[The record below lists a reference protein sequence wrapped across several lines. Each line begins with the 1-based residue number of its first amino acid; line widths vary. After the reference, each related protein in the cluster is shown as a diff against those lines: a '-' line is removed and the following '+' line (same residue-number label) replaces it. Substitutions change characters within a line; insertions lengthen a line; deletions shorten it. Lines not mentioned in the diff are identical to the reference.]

1 MHDESTSNTHL
12 EIVYG
17 TPHVRGNVTGELL
30 ASNVE
35 LSFWGGVD
43 QVTGEVID
51 RSHPLVRQCLK
62 DKILAIPG
70 GRGSCSGSATILEL
84 ILNGNGPRAL
94 IFERANEILAVG
106 LFVAEEMF
114 GRNIPMLIVDPED
127 FQTVLGWNKRKLYIQ
142 DHCMSTHPL
151 KTSTNGLYTSAGPR
165 HVQLYTP
172 ELSELD
178 KVMLQAHELAM
189 RIIIRT
195 ATIMKASSLMSV
207 CQAHVDGAHF
217 GPASVFFGK
226 RLRDL
231 DLGVDTGFGTE
242 SDELAKAFL
251 DMGAQMSFTCAP
263 YQLHS
268 APKLGDQVAFGES
281 NVVCYSNSILGAR
294 TAKYPNM
301 LEALIALTGRA
312 PLASIHLAKNRV
324 PDISISAPPSNQ
336 VSSIDDSFWPLLGY
350 IIGAKAGS
358 RIPIITGFESMK
370 RPPSRDALKAF
381 SAAFATSAGA
391 PMFHM
396 LGVTPEAEQNA
407 GLVESDALQPRISIT
422 WKNLKDAW
430 TTFNQNIDSEVL
442 PRTVDLVSLGNPHF
456 SLLELKSLAQLVHG
470 RTKHS
475 STSVIVTTSRSQHS
489 LATQAGYIAQL
500 DQFGVQILT
509 DTCWCFIRDPVIKKD
524 VRRIMTNSGKYAH
537 YGPGLTGREFCFG
550 SLAECVETA
559 CTGRW
564 EAKVPEWLQSPRVRD
579 DCSDVNTNVSVI
591 GPRRWDIAA
600 TANAA
605 AVEKQIAVEATR
617 RQARKTDLVPPAN
630 VNNGVRKV

>member
-1 MHDESTSNTHL
+1 MHDVPSSSTHL

-17 TPHVRGNVTGELL
+17 APHVEGNVSGELL
-30 ASNVE
+30 ASNIE

-43 QVTGEVID
+43 HVTGEVID

-84 ILNGNGPRAL
+84 IMNGNGPRAL
-94 IFERANEILAVG
+94 VFERANEILAVG
-106 LFVAEEMF
+106 LFVAEEVF
-114 GRNIPMLIVDPED
+114 GRMIPMLIVDPGD
-127 FQTVLGWNKRKLYIQ
+127 FKTILGWNKRNIFIQ
-142 DHCMSTHPL
+142 GHCISTRQL
-151 KTSTNGLYTSAGPR
+151 ETSTKDHYKALSPE
-165 HVQLYTP
+165 HVRPHTP

-178 KVMLQAHELAM
+178 KVMLQGDYNGKGGYTKAHELAM
-189 RIIIRT
+189 RVIIQT
-195 ATIMKASSLMSV
+195 ATIMKAPSLMSV

-231 DLGVDTGFGTE
+231 GGKFAVPTTVNAITVDRQRWRDLGVDTGFGIE
-242 SDELAKAFL
+242 SDELAKIFL

-263 YQLHS
+263 YQLDS

-281 NVVCYSNSILGAR
+281 NVVCYSNSVLGSR

-301 LEALIALTGRA
+301 LETLIALTGRA
-312 PLASIHLAKNRV
+312 PLASIHLTKNRV
-324 PDISISAPPSNQ
+324 PEISISAPPFNQ
-336 VSSIDDSFWPLLGY
+336 VREPPIDDSFWPLLGY
-350 IIGAKAGS
+350 RIGAKAGS
-358 RIPIITGFESMK
+358 RIPIITGFESME

-396 LGVTPEAEQNA
+396 LGVTPEAEQYA
-407 GLVESDALQPRISIT
+407 GLVQSDALQPEISIT
-422 WKNLKDAW
+422 WHDLKDTW
-430 TTFNQNIDSEVL
+430 TAFNQDSDSKVL

-470 RTKHS
+470 RTKHL
-475 STSVIVTTSRSQHS
+475 STSVIVTTSRAQYS

-500 DQFGVQILT
+500 DEFGIQVLT
-509 DTCWCFIRDPVIKKD
+509 DTCWCFIRDPVIKKEA
-524 VRRIMTNSGKYAH
+524 RCIMTNSGKYAH
-537 YGPGLTGREFCFG
+537 YGPGLTGRGFCFG
-550 SLAECVETA
+550 SLTECIESA

-564 EAKVPEWLQSPRVRD
+564 EARVPEWLQV
-579 DCSDVNTNVSVI
+579 
-591 GPRRWDIAA
+591 
-600 TANAA
+600 
-605 AVEKQIAVEATR
+605 
-617 RQARKTDLVPPAN
+617 
-630 VNNGVRKV
+630 GVQSLS

>member
-1 MHDESTSNTHL
+1 MHDEPSSNMHL

-17 TPHVRGNVTGELL
+17 TPHVEGSVSGELL
-30 ASNVE
+30 ASNLE

-43 QVTGEVID
+43 HVTGEVID

-84 ILNGNGPRAL
+84 IMNGNGPRAL

-106 LFVAEEMF
+106 LFVAEEVF
-114 GRNIPMLIVDPED
+114 GKKIPMLIVDPED
-127 FQTVLGWNKRKLYIQ
+127 FKAILGWNKRIIFIQ
-142 DHCMSTHPL
+142 DHCISTRQL
-151 KTSTNGLYTSAGPR
+151 ETSTGDHYKALSPEHVRPHTPGLSG
-165 HVQLYTP
+165 
-172 ELSELD
+172 LD
-178 KVMLQAHELAM
+178 KAMLEGNCDEKSGYTKAHELAM

-195 ATIMKASSLMSV
+195 ASIMKAPSLISV

-231 DLGVDTGFGTE
+231 GGKFTVPTTVNAITVDRQRWRDLGVDTGFGIE
-242 SDELAKAFL
+242 SDELAKVFL

-263 YQLHS
+263 YQLDS

-281 NVVCYSNSILGAR
+281 NVVCYSNSVLGSR

-301 LEALIALTGRA
+301 LETLIALTGRA
-312 PLASIHLAKNRV
+312 PLASIHLTKNRV
-324 PDISISAPPSNQ
+324 PEISIFAPSFNQ
-336 VSSIDDSFWPLLGY
+336 VREPPIDDSFWPLLGY
-350 IIGAKAGS
+350 KIGAKAGS
-358 RIPIITGFESMK
+358 RIPIITGFKSIE

-396 LGVTPEAEQNA
+396 LGVTPEAEQYA
-407 GLVESDALQPRISIT
+407 GLLESDALQPKISIT
-422 WKNLKDAW
+422 WQDLKDTW
-430 TTFNQNIDSEVL
+430 TAFNQDSDSKVL

-470 RTKHS
+470 RTKHP
-475 STSVIVTTSRSQHS
+475 STSVIVTTSRAQHS
-489 LATQAGYIAQL
+489 LATQAGYITQL
-500 DQFGVQILT
+500 DEFGIQVLT
-509 DTCWCFIRDPVIKKD
+509 DTCWCFIRDPVIKKEA
-524 VRRIMTNSGKYAH
+524 RCIMTNSGKYAH

-550 SLAECVETA
+550 SLLECIESA
-559 CTGRW
+559 CIGRW
-564 EAKVPEWLQSPRVRD
+564 EAKVPEWLHVGVQNSP
-579 DCSDVNTNVSVI
+579 
-591 GPRRWDIAA
+591 
-600 TANAA
+600 
-605 AVEKQIAVEATR
+605 
-617 RQARKTDLVPPAN
+617 
-630 VNNGVRKV
+630 

>member
-17 TPHVRGNVTGELL
+17 TPHVQGNVSGELL
-30 ASNVE
+30 ASNLE

-43 QVTGEVID
+43 HVTGKVID

-84 ILNGNGPRAL
+84 IMNGNGPRAL

-106 LFVAEEMF
+106 LFVAEEVF
-114 GRNIPMLIVDPED
+114 GRKIPMLIVDPEN
-127 FQTVLGWNKRKLYIQ
+127 FKTVLGWNKRDIFIR
-142 DHCMSTHPL
+142 DHCISTQPL
-151 KTSTNGLYTSAGPR
+151 ETSTNDLYKGFGPE
-165 HVQLYTP
+165 HVQPHTP

-178 KVMLQAHELAM
+178 KVMLEGNCDENSGYTKAHELAM
-189 RIIIRT
+189 RVIIRT

-231 DLGVDTGFGTE
+231 GGKFTVPTTVNAITVDRQRWRDLGVDTGFGTE
-242 SDELAKAFL
+242 SDELAKVFL

-263 YQLHS
+263 YQLDS

-281 NVVCYSNSILGAR
+281 NVVCYSNSVLGAR

-301 LEALIALTGRA
+301 LETLIALTGRA

-324 PDISISAPPSNQ
+324 PEISICAPPFNQ
-336 VSSIDDSFWPLLGY
+336 VREPLIDDSFWPLLGY
-350 IIGAKAGS
+350 KIGAKAGS
-358 RIPIITGFESMK
+358 RIPIISGFESMK

-396 LGVTPEAEQNA
+396 LGVTPEAEQHA
-407 GLVESDALQPRISIT
+407 GLVESDALQPKISIT
-422 WKNLKDAW
+422 WQNLKDTW
-430 TTFNQNIDSEVL
+430 TTFNQNFDFKVL

-470 RTKHS
+470 RTKHP
-475 STSVIVTTSRSQHS
+475 STSVVVTTSRTQHS

-500 DQFGVQILT
+500 DEFGVQVLT

-524 VRRIMTNSGKYAH
+524 ARRIMTNSGKYAH

-550 SLAECVETA
+550 SLSECLETA

-564 EAKVPEWLQSPRVRD
+564 EAKVPEWLQV
-579 DCSDVNTNVSVI
+579 
-591 GPRRWDIAA
+591 
-600 TANAA
+600 
-605 AVEKQIAVEATR
+605 
-617 RQARKTDLVPPAN
+617 
-630 VNNGVRKV
+630 GVQNLP

>member
-1 MHDESTSNTHL
+1 MHDEPSSNMHL

-17 TPHVRGNVTGELL
+17 TPHVEGSVSGELL
-30 ASNVE
+30 ASNLE

-43 QVTGEVID
+43 HVTGEVID

-84 ILNGNGPRAL
+84 IMNGNGPRAL

-106 LFVAEEMF
+106 LFVAEEVF
-114 GRNIPMLIVDPED
+114 GKKIPMLIVDPED
-127 FQTVLGWNKRKLYIQ
+127 FKTILGWNKRIIFIQ
-142 DHCMSTHPL
+142 DHCISTRQL
-151 KTSTNGLYTSAGPR
+151 ETSTGDHYKALSPEHVRPHTPGLSG
-165 HVQLYTP
+165 
-172 ELSELD
+172 LD
-178 KVMLQAHELAM
+178 KAMLEGNCDEKSGYTKAHELAM

-195 ATIMKASSLMSV
+195 ASIMKAPSLISV

-231 DLGVDTGFGTE
+231 GGKFTVPTTVNAITVDRQRWRDLGVDTGFGIE
-242 SDELAKAFL
+242 SDELAKVFL

-263 YQLHS
+263 YQLDS

-281 NVVCYSNSILGAR
+281 NVVCYSNSVLGSR

-301 LEALIALTGRA
+301 LETLIALTGRA
-312 PLASIHLAKNRV
+312 PLASIHLTKNRV
-324 PDISISAPPSNQ
+324 PEISIFAPSFNQ
-336 VSSIDDSFWPLLGY
+336 VREPPIDDSFWPLLGY
-350 IIGAKAGS
+350 KIGAKAGS
-358 RIPIITGFESMK
+358 RIPIITGFKSIE

-396 LGVTPEAEQNA
+396 LGVTPEAEQYA
-407 GLVESDALQPRISIT
+407 GLLESDALQPKISIT
-422 WKNLKDAW
+422 WQDLKDTW
-430 TTFNQNIDSEVL
+430 TAFNQDSDSKVL

-470 RTKHS
+470 RTKHP
-475 STSVIVTTSRSQHS
+475 STSVIVTTSRAQHS
-489 LATQAGYIAQL
+489 LATQAGYITQL
-500 DQFGVQILT
+500 DEFGIQVLT
-509 DTCWCFIRDPVIKKD
+509 DTCWCFIRDPVIKKEA
-524 VRRIMTNSGKYAH
+524 RCIMTNSGKYAH

-550 SLAECVETA
+550 SLLECIESA
-559 CTGRW
+559 CIGRW
-564 EAKVPEWLQSPRVRD
+564 EAKVPEWLHVGVQNSP
-579 DCSDVNTNVSVI
+579 
-591 GPRRWDIAA
+591 
-600 TANAA
+600 
-605 AVEKQIAVEATR
+605 
-617 RQARKTDLVPPAN
+617 
-630 VNNGVRKV
+630 

>member
-1 MHDESTSNTHL
+1 MHDEPSSNMHL

-17 TPHVRGNVTGELL
+17 TPHVEGSVSGELL
-30 ASNVE
+30 ASNLE

-43 QVTGEVID
+43 HVTGEVID

-84 ILNGNGPRAL
+84 IMNGNGPRAL

-106 LFVAEEMF
+106 LFVAEEVF
-114 GRNIPMLIVDPED
+114 GKKIPMLIVDPED
-127 FQTVLGWNKRKLYIQ
+127 FKTILGWNKRIIFIQ
-142 DHCMSTHPL
+142 DHCISTRQL
-151 KTSTNGLYTSAGPR
+151 ETSTGDHYKALSPEHVRPHTPGLSG
-165 HVQLYTP
+165 
-172 ELSELD
+172 LD
-178 KVMLQAHELAM
+178 KAMLEGNCDEKSGYTKAHELAM

-195 ATIMKASSLMSV
+195 ASIMKAPSLISV

-231 DLGVDTGFGTE
+231 GGKFTVPTTVNAITVDRQRWRDLGVDTGFGIE
-242 SDELAKAFL
+242 SDELAKVFL

-263 YQLHS
+263 YQLDS

-281 NVVCYSNSILGAR
+281 NVVCYSNSVLGSR

-301 LEALIALTGRA
+301 LETLIALTGRA
-312 PLASIHLAKNRV
+312 PLASIHLTKNRV
-324 PDISISAPPSNQ
+324 PEISISAPSFNQ
-336 VSSIDDSFWPLLGY
+336 VREPPIDDSFWPLLGY
-350 IIGAKAGS
+350 KIGAKAGS
-358 RIPIITGFESMK
+358 RIPIITGFKSIE

-396 LGVTPEAEQNA
+396 LGVTPEAEQYA
-407 GLVESDALQPRISIT
+407 GLLESDALQPKISIT
-422 WKNLKDAW
+422 WQDLKDTW
-430 TTFNQNIDSEVL
+430 TAFNQDSDSKVL

-470 RTKHS
+470 RTKHP
-475 STSVIVTTSRSQHS
+475 STSVIVTTSRAQHS

-500 DQFGVQILT
+500 DEFGIQVLT
-509 DTCWCFIRDPVIKKD
+509 DTCWCFIRDPVIKKEA
-524 VRRIMTNSGKYAH
+524 RCIMTNSGKYAH

-550 SLAECVETA
+550 SLLECIESA
-559 CTGRW
+559 CIGRW
-564 EAKVPEWLQSPRVRD
+564 EAKVPEWLHVGVQNSP
-579 DCSDVNTNVSVI
+579 
-591 GPRRWDIAA
+591 
-600 TANAA
+600 
-605 AVEKQIAVEATR
+605 
-617 RQARKTDLVPPAN
+617 
-630 VNNGVRKV
+630 

>member
-1 MHDESTSNTHL
+1 MHDEPSSNMHL

-17 TPHVRGNVTGELL
+17 TPHVEGSVSGELL
-30 ASNVE
+30 ASNLE

-43 QVTGEVID
+43 HVTGEVID

-84 ILNGNGPRAL
+84 IMNGNGPRAL

-106 LFVAEEMF
+106 LFVAEEVF
-114 GRNIPMLIVDPED
+114 GKKIPMLIVDPED
-127 FQTVLGWNKRKLYIQ
+127 FKTILGWNKRIIFIQ
-142 DHCMSTHPL
+142 DHCISTRQL
-151 KTSTNGLYTSAGPR
+151 ETSTGDHYKALSPEHVRPHTPGLSG
-165 HVQLYTP
+165 
-172 ELSELD
+172 LD
-178 KVMLQAHELAM
+178 KAMLEGNCDEKSGYTKAHELAM

-195 ATIMKASSLMSV
+195 ASIMKAPSLISV

-231 DLGVDTGFGTE
+231 GGKFTVPTTVNAITVDRQRWRDLGVDTGFGIE
-242 SDELAKAFL
+242 SDELAKVFL

-263 YQLHS
+263 YQLDS

-281 NVVCYSNSILGAR
+281 NVVCYSNSVLGSR

-301 LEALIALTGRA
+301 LETLIALTGRA
-312 PLASIHLAKNRV
+312 PLASIHLTKNRV
-324 PDISISAPPSNQ
+324 PEISIFAPSFNQ
-336 VSSIDDSFWPLLGY
+336 VREPPIDDSFWPLLGY
-350 IIGAKAGS
+350 KIGAKAGS
-358 RIPIITGFESMK
+358 RIPIITGFKSIE

-396 LGVTPEAEQNA
+396 LGVTPEAEQYA
-407 GLVESDALQPRISIT
+407 GLLESDALQPKISIT
-422 WKNLKDAW
+422 WQDLKDTW
-430 TTFNQNIDSEVL
+430 TAFNQDSDSKVL

-470 RTKHS
+470 RTKHP
-475 STSVIVTTSRSQHS
+475 STSVIVTTSRVQYS
-489 LATQAGYIAQL
+489 LATQAGYIAEL
-500 DQFGVQILT
+500 DEFGIQVLT
-509 DTCWCFIRDPVIKKD
+509 DTCWCFIRDPVIKKEA
-524 VRRIMTNSGKYAH
+524 RCIMTNSGKYAH

-550 SLAECVETA
+550 SLSECIESA

-564 EAKVPEWLQSPRVRD
+564 EAKVPEWLQV
-579 DCSDVNTNVSVI
+579 
-591 GPRRWDIAA
+591 
-600 TANAA
+600 
-605 AVEKQIAVEATR
+605 
-617 RQARKTDLVPPAN
+617 
-630 VNNGVRKV
+630 GVQSSS

>member
-1 MHDESTSNTHL
+1 MHDEPSSNMHL

-17 TPHVRGNVTGELL
+17 VPHVEGNVSGELL
-30 ASNVE
+30 ASNLE

-43 QVTGEVID
+43 HVTGEVID

-84 ILNGNGPRAL
+84 IMNGNGPRAL

-106 LFVAEEMF
+106 LFVAEEVF
-114 GRNIPMLIVDPED
+114 GKKIPMLIVDPED
-127 FQTVLGWNKRKLYIQ
+127 FKTILGWNKRIIFIQ
-142 DHCMSTHPL
+142 DHCISTRQL
-151 KTSTNGLYTSAGPR
+151 ETSTGDHYKALSPEHVRPHTPGLSG
-165 HVQLYTP
+165 
-172 ELSELD
+172 LD
-178 KVMLQAHELAM
+178 KAMLEGNCDEKSGYTKAHELAM

-195 ATIMKASSLMSV
+195 ASIMKAPSLISV

-231 DLGVDTGFGTE
+231 GGKFTVPTTVNAITVDRQRWRDLGVDTGFGIE
-242 SDELAKAFL
+242 SDELAKVFL

-263 YQLHS
+263 YQLDS

-281 NVVCYSNSILGAR
+281 NVVCYSNSVLGSR

-301 LEALIALTGRA
+301 LETLIALTGRA
-312 PLASIHLAKNRV
+312 PLASIHLTKNRV
-324 PDISISAPPSNQ
+324 PEISIFAPSFNQ
-336 VSSIDDSFWPLLGY
+336 VREPPIDDSFWPLLGY
-350 IIGAKAGS
+350 KIGAKAGS
-358 RIPIITGFESMK
+358 RIPIITGFKSIE

-396 LGVTPEAEQNA
+396 LGVTPEAEQYA
-407 GLVESDALQPRISIT
+407 GLLESDALQPKISIT
-422 WKNLKDAW
+422 WQDLKDTW
-430 TTFNQNIDSEVL
+430 TAFNQDSDSKVL

-470 RTKHS
+470 RTKHP
-475 STSVIVTTSRSQHS
+475 STSVIVTTSRAQHS
-489 LATQAGYIAQL
+489 LATQAGYITQL
-500 DQFGVQILT
+500 DEFGIQVLT
-509 DTCWCFIRDPVIKKD
+509 DTCWCFIRDPVIKKEA
-524 VRRIMTNSGKYAH
+524 RCIMTNSGKYAH

-550 SLAECVETA
+550 SLLECIESA
-559 CTGRW
+559 CIGRW
-564 EAKVPEWLQSPRVRD
+564 EAKVPEWLHVGVQNSP
-579 DCSDVNTNVSVI
+579 
-591 GPRRWDIAA
+591 
-600 TANAA
+600 
-605 AVEKQIAVEATR
+605 
-617 RQARKTDLVPPAN
+617 
-630 VNNGVRKV
+630 

>member
-1 MHDESTSNTHL
+1 MHDEPSSNMRL

-17 TPHVRGNVTGELL
+17 APHVEGSVSGELL
-30 ASNVE
+30 ASNFE

-43 QVTGEVID
+43 HVTGEVID

-84 ILNGNGPRAL
+84 IMNGNGPGAL
-94 IFERANEILAVG
+94 IFERANDILAVG
-106 LFVAEEMF
+106 LFVAEEVF
-114 GRNIPMLIVDPED
+114 GRKIPMLIVDPED
-127 FQTVLGWNKRKLYIQ
+127 FKTILGWSKRNIFIQ
-142 DHCMSTHPL
+142 DHCISTQQLEANTEDLCETLSPE
-151 KTSTNGLYTSAGPR
+151 
-165 HVQLYTP
+165 HVRPHTP
-172 ELSELD
+172 ELSGLD
-178 KVMLQAHELAM
+178 KAMLEGNCDEKSGYTKAHELAM

-195 ATIMKASSLMSV
+195 ASIMKAPSLISV

-231 DLGVDTGFGTE
+231 GGKFTVPTTVNAITVDRQRWRDLGVDTSFGIE
-242 SDELAKAFL
+242 SDELAKVFL

-263 YQLHS
+263 YQLDS

-281 NVVCYSNSILGAR
+281 NVVCYSNSVLGSR

-301 LEALIALTGRA
+301 LETLIALTGRA
-312 PLASIHLAKNRV
+312 PLASIHLTKNRV
-324 PDISISAPPSNQ
+324 PEIPISAPSFNQ
-336 VSSIDDSFWPLLGY
+336 VREPPIDDSFWPLLGY
-350 IIGAKAGS
+350 KIGAKAGS
-358 RIPIITGFESMK
+358 RIPIITGFESME

-396 LGVTPEAEQNA
+396 LGVTPEAEQYA
-407 GLVESDALQPRISIT
+407 GLLESDALQPKISIT
-422 WKNLKDAW
+422 WQDLKDTW
-430 TTFNQNIDSEVL
+430 TAFNQDSDSKVL

-470 RTKHS
+470 RTKHP
-475 STSVIVTTSRSQHS
+475 STSVIVTTSRAQYS

-500 DQFGVQILT
+500 DEFGIQVLT
-509 DTCWCFIRDPVIKKD
+509 DTCWCFIRVPVIKKEA
-524 VRRIMTNSGKYAH
+524 RCIMTNSGKYAH

-550 SLAECVETA
+550 SLSECVESA

-564 EAKVPEWLQSPRVRD
+564 EAKVPEWLHV
-579 DCSDVNTNVSVI
+579 
-591 GPRRWDIAA
+591 
-600 TANAA
+600 
-605 AVEKQIAVEATR
+605 
-617 RQARKTDLVPPAN
+617 
-630 VNNGVRKV
+630 GVQNLPQ

>member
-1 MHDESTSNTHL
+1 MHDEPSSNMHL

-17 TPHVRGNVTGELL
+17 TPHVEGSVSGELL
-30 ASNVE
+30 ASNLE

-43 QVTGEVID
+43 HVTGEVID

-84 ILNGNGPRAL
+84 IMNGNGPRAL

-106 LFVAEEMF
+106 LFVAEEVF
-114 GRNIPMLIVDPED
+114 GKKIPMLIVDPED
-127 FQTVLGWNKRKLYIQ
+127 FKTILGWNKRIIFIQ
-142 DHCMSTHPL
+142 DHCISTRQL
-151 KTSTNGLYTSAGPR
+151 ETSTGDHYKALSPEHVRPHTPGLSG
-165 HVQLYTP
+165 
-172 ELSELD
+172 LD
-178 KVMLQAHELAM
+178 KAMLEGNCDEKSGYTKAHELAM

-195 ATIMKASSLMSV
+195 ASIMKAPSLISV

-231 DLGVDTGFGTE
+231 GGKFTVPTTVNAITVDRQRWRDLGVDTSFGIE
-242 SDELAKAFL
+242 SDELAKVFL

-263 YQLHS
+263 YQLDS

-281 NVVCYSNSILGAR
+281 NVVCYSNSVLGSR

-301 LEALIALTGRA
+301 LETLIALTGRA
-312 PLASIHLAKNRV
+312 PLASIHLTKNRV
-324 PDISISAPPSNQ
+324 PEIPISAPSFNQ
-336 VSSIDDSFWPLLGY
+336 VREPPIDDSFWPLLGY
-350 IIGAKAGS
+350 KIGAKAGS
-358 RIPIITGFESMK
+358 RIPIITGFKSIE

-396 LGVTPEAEQNA
+396 LGVTPEAEQYA
-407 GLVESDALQPRISIT
+407 GLLESDALQPKISIT
-422 WKNLKDAW
+422 WQDLKDTW
-430 TTFNQNIDSEVL
+430 TAFNQDSDSKVL

-470 RTKHS
+470 RTKHP
-475 STSVIVTTSRSQHS
+475 STSVIVTTSRAQHS
-489 LATQAGYIAQL
+489 LATQAGYITQL
-500 DQFGVQILT
+500 DEFGIQVLT
-509 DTCWCFIRDPVIKKD
+509 DTCWCFIRDPVIKKEA
-524 VRRIMTNSGKYAH
+524 RCIMTNSGKYAH

-550 SLAECVETA
+550 SLSECIESA
-559 CTGRW
+559 CIGRW
-564 EAKVPEWLQSPRVRD
+564 EAKVPEWLHVGVQNSP
-579 DCSDVNTNVSVI
+579 
-591 GPRRWDIAA
+591 
-600 TANAA
+600 
-605 AVEKQIAVEATR
+605 
-617 RQARKTDLVPPAN
+617 
-630 VNNGVRKV
+630 

>member
-1 MHDESTSNTHL
+1 MHL

-17 TPHVRGNVTGELL
+17 TPHVEGSVSGELL
-30 ASNVE
+30 ASNLE

-43 QVTGEVID
+43 HVTGEVID

-84 ILNGNGPRAL
+84 IMNGNGPRAL

-106 LFVAEEMF
+106 LFVAEEVF
-114 GRNIPMLIVDPED
+114 GKKIPMLIVDPED
-127 FQTVLGWNKRKLYIQ
+127 FKTILGWNKRIIFIQ
-142 DHCMSTHPL
+142 DHCISTRQL
-151 KTSTNGLYTSAGPR
+151 ETSTGDHYKALSPEHVRPHTPGLSG
-165 HVQLYTP
+165 
-172 ELSELD
+172 LD
-178 KVMLQAHELAM
+178 KAMLEGNCDEKSGYTKAHELAM

-195 ATIMKASSLMSV
+195 ASIMKAPSLISV

-231 DLGVDTGFGTE
+231 GGKFTVPTTVNAITVDRQRWRDLGVDTGFGIE
-242 SDELAKAFL
+242 SDELAKVFL

-263 YQLHS
+263 YQLDS
-268 APKLGDQVAFGES
+268 APKLGEQVAFGES
-281 NVVCYSNSILGAR
+281 NVVCYSNSVLGSR

-301 LEALIALTGRA
+301 LETLIALTGRA
-312 PLASIHLAKNRV
+312 PLASIHLTKNRV
-324 PDISISAPPSNQ
+324 PEISIFAPSFNQ
-336 VSSIDDSFWPLLGY
+336 VREPPIDDSFWPLLGY
-350 IIGAKAGS
+350 KIGAKAGS
-358 RIPIITGFESMK
+358 RIPIITGFKSIE

-396 LGVTPEAEQNA
+396 LGVTPEAEQYA
-407 GLVESDALQPRISIT
+407 GLLESDALQPKISIT
-422 WKNLKDAW
+422 WQDLKDTW
-430 TTFNQNIDSEVL
+430 TAFNQDSDSKVL

-470 RTKHS
+470 RTKHP
-475 STSVIVTTSRSQHS
+475 STSVIVTTSRAQYS

-500 DQFGVQILT
+500 DEFGIQVLT
-509 DTCWCFIRDPVIKKD
+509 DTCWCFIRVPVIKKEA
-524 VRRIMTNSGKYAH
+524 RCIMTNSGKYAH

-550 SLAECVETA
+550 SLSECVESA

-564 EAKVPEWLQSPRVRD
+564 EAKVPEWLHV
-579 DCSDVNTNVSVI
+579 
-591 GPRRWDIAA
+591 
-600 TANAA
+600 
-605 AVEKQIAVEATR
+605 
-617 RQARKTDLVPPAN
+617 
-630 VNNGVRKV
+630 GVQNLPQ

>member
-1 MHDESTSNTHL
+1 MHDEPSSNMYL

-17 TPHVRGNVTGELL
+17 TPHVEGSVSGELL
-30 ASNVE
+30 ASNLE

-43 QVTGEVID
+43 HVTGEVID

-84 ILNGNGPRAL
+84 IMNGNGPRAL

-106 LFVAEEMF
+106 LFVAEEVF
-114 GRNIPMLIVDPED
+114 GKKIPMLIVDPED
-127 FQTVLGWNKRKLYIQ
+127 FKTILGWNKRMIFIQ
-142 DHCMSTHPL
+142 DHCISTRQL
-151 KTSTNGLYTSAGPR
+151 ETSTGDHYKALSPK
-165 HVQLYTP
+165 HVRPHTP
-172 ELSELD
+172 ELSGLD
-178 KVMLQAHELAM
+178 KAMLEGNCDEKSGYTKAHELAM

-195 ATIMKASSLMSV
+195 ASIMKAPSLISV

-231 DLGVDTGFGTE
+231 GGKFTVPTTMNAITVDRQRWRDLGVDTGFGIE
-242 SDELAKAFL
+242 SDELAKVFL

-263 YQLHS
+263 YQLDS

-281 NVVCYSNSILGAR
+281 NVVCYSNSVLGSR

-301 LEALIALTGRA
+301 LETLIALTGRA
-312 PLASIHLAKNRV
+312 PLASIHSTKNRV
-324 PDISISAPPSNQ
+324 PEISISAPSFNQ
-336 VSSIDDSFWPLLGY
+336 FREPPIDDSFWPLLGY
-350 IIGAKAGS
+350 KIGAKAGS
-358 RIPIITGFESMK
+358 RIPIVTGFESME

-396 LGVTPEAEQNA
+396 LGVTPEAEQYA
-407 GLVESDALQPRISIT
+407 GLLESDALQPKISIT
-422 WKNLKDAW
+422 WQDLKDTW
-430 TTFNQNIDSEVL
+430 TAFNQDSDSKVL

-470 RTKHS
+470 RTKHP
-475 STSVIVTTSRSQHS
+475 STSVIVTTSRAQYS

-500 DQFGVQILT
+500 DEFGIQVLT
-509 DTCWCFIRDPVIKKD
+509 DTCWCFIRDPVIKKEA
-524 VRRIMTNSGKYAH
+524 RCIMTNSGKYAH

-550 SLAECVETA
+550 SLSECIESA

-564 EAKVPEWLQSPRVRD
+564 EAKVPEWLQV
-579 DCSDVNTNVSVI
+579 
-591 GPRRWDIAA
+591 
-600 TANAA
+600 
-605 AVEKQIAVEATR
+605 
-617 RQARKTDLVPPAN
+617 
-630 VNNGVRKV
+630 GVQSSS